1 MAYDIYSLLVWN
13 NLIWHHMG
21 IFGTWSIIWW
31 YLKHDMIKFD
41 VIWFGIISHSPA
53 GMMYGPLIRWLYLI
67 YSWGH
72 ISPIWSRSNGS
83 RSESSRSRNEWILQT
98 LGTNPLIIY
107 HICNGSDFLFIQSIH
122 TLEGHRYASLK
133 PFIYP
138 ILCCVF
144 PWPILSVCTCGLL
157 ATKVVTW
164 GGWEVWWDWRT
175 SPAV

>member
-1 MAYDIYSLLVWN
+1 MIWFDMIWYDVQIRFEVFQYDMIYGIWRGSMAYDIYSLLVWN

-98 LGTNPLIIY
+98 LGTNPLYIIY
-107 HICNGSDFLFIQSIH
+107 ATVRIFYSYNLFIH
-122 TLEGHRYASLK
+122 
-133 PFIYP
+133 
-138 ILCCVF
+138 
-144 PWPILSVCTCGLL
+144 W
-157 ATKVVTW
+157 KVI
-164 GGWEVWWDWRT
+164 DM
-175 SPAV
+175 PH